1 MISEATLTDLNIV
14 KEKIIETATQG
25 EFSRGSNGAVMLDQ
39 DSKDVV
45 YLLTNEFQPREF
57 QEKLE
62 DMLSEDGREYFY
74 IVIKNEK
81 EMHITKIKK

>member
-1 MISEATLTDLNIV
+1 
-14 KEKIIETATQG
+14 
-25 EFSRGSNGAVMLDQ
+25 
-39 DSKDVV
+39 
-45 YLLTNEFQPREF
+45 LTNEFQPREF